1 VLVHKARAPFGT
13 CQAGEVNGPW
23 AAPSVTVRRPGSRF
37 ISLLNP
43 KPEMVVIL
51 AGINDFYSDERNA
64 NTRLWPFLIFEARHL
79 LAKGKEV
86 PGAIMWA

>member
-1 VLVHKARAPFGT
+1 
-13 CQAGEVNGPW
+13 
-23 AAPSVTVRRPGSRF
+23 
-37 ISLLNP
+37 
-43 KPEMVVIL
+43 MVVIL